1 MKARWMAGL
10 VVAFSTAVLASM
22 SVGLRTGSAQPA
34 AGVSAGEGND
44 LTPEQAKAAQEQN
57 KADAP
62 APAATKAPAQA
73 QAQGGGQA
81 ADPAA
86 APAEEQKEEKSGCC
100 G

>member
-1 MKARWMAGL
+1 MKARWMAGF

-44 LTPEQAKAAQEQN
+44 MTAEEAKAAQDT
-57 KADAP
+57 AAP
-62 APAATKAPAQA
+62 APATTKAPAQA
-73 QAQGGGQA
+73 PAQGAGQT

-86 APAEEQKEEKSGCC
+86 APAEEEKEEKSGCC

>member
-34 AGVSAGEGND
+34 AGVTAGEGND

-62 APAATKAPAQA
+62 APAQTKAPAQA

-86 APAEEQKEEKSGCC
+86 PAEEQKEEKSGCC